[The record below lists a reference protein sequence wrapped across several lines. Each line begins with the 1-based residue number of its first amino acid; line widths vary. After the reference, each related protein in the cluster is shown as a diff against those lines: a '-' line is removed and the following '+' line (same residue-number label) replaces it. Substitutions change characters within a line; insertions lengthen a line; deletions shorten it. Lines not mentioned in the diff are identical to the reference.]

1 MVKHL
6 KNKKIRNN
14 ETKNETDKIRKWEEK
29 TKQKYIKYEAKNYIN
44 GFQQVETIRSFGDS
58 IYNGNINTELT
69 INLDQKQKKVRI
81 KIQILI
87 KV

>member
-1 MVKHL
+1 M

-44 GFQQVETIRSFGDS
+44 ETIISFGDG